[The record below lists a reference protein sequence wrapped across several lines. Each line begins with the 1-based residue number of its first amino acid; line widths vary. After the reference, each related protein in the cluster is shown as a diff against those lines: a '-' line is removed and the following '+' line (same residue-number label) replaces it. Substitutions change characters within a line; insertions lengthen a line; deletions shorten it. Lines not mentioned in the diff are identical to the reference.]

1 VAVVIPMKRVPDLPV
16 EILVGGRLSEIVG
29 QPLRPYSH
37 EAIEF
42 LAELSQR
49 LLANPTI
56 RSYPDLAGFAYW
68 CRKANLQRLVKGW
81 NGQGRRIGR
90 GIAFHIAPGNV
101 PVNFAFSLGI
111 GLLAGNANIVRV
123 SGVRY
128 PQIDII
134 CAEMDRIA
142 KQPGHERVASMTR
155 VILYPH
161 DDAVTAALS
170 ESCHARVLWG
180 GDATITHLRAMPVSP
195 RCVDVV
201 FADRYSLCVMD
212 ASAVLSAEKETVESL
227 AAGFYNDVFVLDQ
240 NACSSPHLVL
250 WRGEEAEVDKAMLRF
265 WGAVEHVLLSKPLFP
280 VMQGLDKYAQ
290 LCRVSILLD
299 SCVSVTRHRNLIC
312 RVRLKE
318 LSSGIEHHKGQYGF
332 FFEAVI
338 KSVESLKTIVGERYQ
353 TVTCF
358 GVDPEEI
365 ISLVVDTGWTGIDRV
380 VPVGKALDIGVVWDG
395 YNLIESL
402 SRVVADC

>member
-1 VAVVIPMKRVPDLPV
+1 MKRVPDLPV
-16 EILVGGRLSEIVG
+16 EILVGGRLSAIVG

-37 EAIEF
+37 EAIAF
-42 LAELSQR
+42 LAELSSR
-49 LLANPTI
+49 LLANPAI
-56 RSYPDLAGFAYW
+56 RIYPDLAGFAYW
-68 CRKANLQRLVKGW
+68 CRKANLQRLARGRH
-81 NGQGRRIGR
+81 GQERRIGR
-90 GIAFHIAPGNV
+90 GIAFHIAPANV

-123 SGVRY
+123 SGQRY
-128 PQIDII
+128 PQVEIM
-134 CAEMDRIA
+134 CAELERIA
-142 KQPGHERVASMTR
+142 KQPDHERVASMLR

-161 DDAVTAALS
+161 DDAITAALS

-180 GDATITHLRAMPVSP
+180 GDKTIAHLRSMPVSS

-212 ASAVLSAEKETVESL
+212 ANAILAADNETVESL
-227 AAGFYNDVFVLDQ
+227 AQGFYNDVFVLDQ

-250 WRGEEAEVDKAMLRF
+250 WRGDEADVNQAMVRF
-265 WGAVEHVLLSKPLFP
+265 WEAVEQRLRSKPPFP
-280 VMQGLDKYAQ
+280 VMQALDKYTH
-290 LCRVSILLD
+290 LCRVAILLD
-299 SCVSVTRHRNLIC
+299 SCMSVTRHQNLIY

-318 LSSGIEHHKGQYGF
+318 LSSGIEQYKGQYGF

-338 KSVESLKTIVGERYQ
+338 KGVESLKTIVGERYQ

-358 GVDPEEI
+358 GVDPEEV
-365 ISLVVDTGWTGIDRV
+365 ISLVVERGWTGIDRV
-380 VPVGKALDIGVVWDG
+380 VPVGKALDLGVVWDG
-395 YNLIESL
+395 YHLIESL

>member
-1 VAVVIPMKRVPDLPV
+1 VDAVIPMKHVPDLPV

-49 LLANPTI
+49 LLANPAI
-56 RSYPDLAGFAYW
+56 RTYPDLAGFSYW
-68 CRKANLQRLVKGW
+68 CRKANLQRLAKSW
-81 NGQGRRIGR
+81 NGHGRRIGR

-123 SGVRY
+123 SGERY
-128 PQIDII
+128 PQADII
-134 CAEMDRIA
+134 CAEMDRIV

-155 VILYPH
+155 VIRYPH

-180 GDATITHLRAMPVSP
+180 GDATITRLRAMPVSP

-212 ASAVLSAEKETVESL
+212 ASAVLAAEKNTLELL
-227 AAGFYNDVFVLDQ
+227 AAGFYNDVFVLNQ

-250 WRGEEAEVDKAMLRF
+250 WRGDEATVDRAMLNF
-265 WGAVEHVLLSKPLFP
+265 WGAVEHLLLSKPPPP
-280 VMQGLDKYAQ
+280 VIHGLDKYAH
-290 LCRVSILLD
+290 LCRISILLD
-299 SCVSVTRHRNLIC
+299 SCESVTRHRNLIC
-312 RVRLKE
+312 RVRLRE
-318 LSSGIEHHKGQYGF
+318 LSSGIEDYKGQHGF
-332 FFEAVI
+332 FFEAVV
-338 KSVESLKTIVGERYQ
+338 KSVESLKIIVGERYQ

-365 ISLVVDTGWTGIDRV
+365 IALVVDTGLTGVDRV
-380 VPVGKALDIGVVWDG
+380 IPVGKALDISVVWDG

-402 SRVVADC
+402 SRMVADC

>member
-1 VAVVIPMKRVPDLPV
+1 VDAVIPMKYVSDLPV
-16 EILVGGRLSEIVG
+16 EVLVGGRLSEIETKPM
-29 QPLRPYSH
+29 QPYSY
-37 EAIEF
+37 EAVAF
-42 LAELSQR
+42 LAELSR
-49 LLANPTI
+49 GLLANPAI
-56 RSYPDLAGFAYW
+56 RTYPDLVGFAYW
-68 CRKANLQRLVKGW
+68 CRKANLQRLARDWKSQ
-81 NGQGRRIGR
+81 GQRIGR

-123 SGVRY
+123 SGKRH
-128 PQIDII
+128 PQTSLI
-134 CAEMDRIA
+134 CAEIDRIA
-142 KQPGHERVASMTR
+142 KQLGHERVASMIR

-161 DDAVTAALS
+161 DDAITAALS
-170 ESCHARVLWG
+170 ESCHARILWG
-180 GDATITHLRAMPVSP
+180 GDTTIAHLRTLPVSP

-212 ASAVLSAEKETVESL
+212 ASAVLAAEEEAVEAL

-250 WRGEEAEVDKAMLRF
+250 WRGDEAEVDRAMLRF
-265 WGAVEHVLLSKPLFP
+265 WGAVEHLLLSKPPSP
-280 VMQGLDKYAQ
+280 VMHGLDKYTH
-290 LCRVSILLD
+290 LCRISVLLD
-299 SCVSVTRHRNLIC
+299 SCVSVTRHQNLIY
-312 RVRLKE
+312 RVRLRE
-318 LSSGIEHHKGQYGF
+318 LSSGIEHYKGRYGF
-332 FFEAVI
+332 FFEAVV

-365 ISLVVDTGWTGIDRV
+365 ISLVVNMGWTGIDRV

-395 YNLIESL
+395 YNLIETL
-402 SRVVADC
+402 SRTVADC